1 MRERAI
7 FDFVSIAFEKE
18 FEDEHIMAD
27 GTRLYMDTK
36 SYVSYTASQEGK
48 SQEEDKFV
56 QHRRIY
62 GEIIATPFKLSD
74 HILDR
79 IETGLPLPSRYVSG
93 EFVEAMVR
101 SGERGWGKHSYKAGG
116 FEPSFKRM
124 SDLEMV
130 AQDGDRAYVN
140 FDSITPDKFV
150 GKFQGHFIY
159 YIRYHELICVV
170 RKGKIIMTAEHTLAK
185 PVVDSVEASKT
196 ASGIYT
202 QAVDKP
208 RYLQATLWHVAE
220 NNKLGLYAGAPIY
233 YETHADFENTIEGQ
247 EFYVIKEEDI
257 MLIKDGCLVKPVGNR
272 ILLNK
277 PEEITKRGQI
287 LLGKPQATNI
297 STVVACGDQA
307 EQYKDGTRV
316 HFSKGAGTVVE
327 VCDVEYLM
335 VRDTDILLYEEA
347 HS

>member
-18 FEDEHIMAD
+18 FEDEHILAD

-36 SYVSYTASQEGK
+36 SYVSYTASAEGK
-48 SQEEDKFV
+48 SQEEDKYE

-62 GEIIATPFKLSD
+62 GEIVATPHKLSD

-79 IETGLPLPSRYVSG
+79 IETGLPLPTRYVSA
-93 EFVEAMVR
+93 EFVEAMAK
-101 SGERGWGKHSYKAGG
+101 SGERGWGKQSYKAGL
-116 FEPSFKRM
+116 FEPDFKRM

-140 FDSITPDKFV
+140 FDALTPDKFV

-159 YIRYHELICVV
+159 YIRYNELICVV
-170 RKGKIIMTAEHTLAK
+170 RKNHIIMTAEHTLAK
-185 PVVDSVEASKT
+185 PKTISMESSKT

-202 QAVDKP
+202 QSTDKP
-208 RYLQATLWHVAE
+208 EYLQAHLWYVAPG
-220 NNKLGLYAGAPIY
+220 NKLGLYGGMEIY
-233 YETHADFENTIEGQ
+233 YDTHADFKNTIEGE

-257 MLIKDGCLVKPVGNR
+257 MLANKKPVGNR

-277 PEEITKRGQI
+277 PEEITKKGQI
-287 LLGKPQATNI
+287 ILGRPEKTTI
-297 STVVACGDQA
+297 STVVSCGANADQ
-307 EQYKDGTRV
+307 YMPGTRV
-316 HFSKGAGTVVE
+316 HFTKGAGTVVE
-327 VCDVEYLM
+327 IDDVEYLI
-335 VRDTDILLYEEA
+335 VRDTDLLLYEEA